1 MMRGIIV
8 FITAI
13 LAVLFL
19 KRKQYVHHWTALSM
33 IIFGVFLVGL
43 ATQVE
48 ATGGGNYSKTDPLGI
63 ILLIISQLF
72 TGMHFIVEEKLL
84 GNYYIHPLKVVGWEG
99 FWGVLLFLIILPIFQ
114 FIKCAD
120 PKICPYGYL
129 EDSNLAFT

>member
-1 MMRGIIV
+1 
-8 FITAI
+8 
-13 LAVLFL
+13 
-19 KRKQYVHHWTALSM
+19 M

-48 ATGGGNYSKTDPLGI
+48 ADTSGKYTKTDPFGM

-99 FWGVLLFLIILPIFQ
+99 FWGVVLFLIVLPIF
-114 FIKCAD
+114 
-120 PKICPYGYL
+120 
-129 EDSNLAFT
+129 